1 MKTFLLLFLAT
12 FAAVSCRD
20 RNEYLQPAYFS
31 FMVNINE
38 PSFFDLSVPTG
49 WVYYNGNNVNLIIY
63 RNDLEVFHV
72 YDARSTYNPTDPCN
86 CEVASDNVTIQDPCS
101 GSKWLLSDGFLL
113 EGPATFNLLE
123 YDYDFDLNT
132 GNLYLFSQ

>member
-1 MKTFLLLFLAT
+1 MKYLFAVLAIVLST
-12 FAAVSCRD
+12 TSCRD

-31 FMVNINE
+31 FMVNVNE

-49 WVYYNGNNVNLIIY
+49 WVYYNGNLVDLIIY
-63 RNDLEVFHV
+63 RNDIETFHV

-86 CEVASDNVTIQDPCS
+86 CEVASDNVTITDPCS
-101 GSKWLLSDGFLL
+101 GSKWLLSDGFLI
-113 EGPATFNLLE
+113 EGPAQFNLLE
-123 YDYDFDLNT
+123 YDYDFDYVT